1 MVKVPHHT
9 CILWCATFQA
19 VMTGSWCDLP
29 KRVNTCAI
37 SEKYNYRCSRKT
49 HFAFFSLGIWT
60 HSNVC
65 NDDLK
70 NQTLSCRLQ
79 TNTLGSRFGENFLI
93 RMKNSLKCPEACIH
107 GVFLFFS
114 LKSFCVKAHSERTIW
129 EESSTVEVQR
139 ILISINLWTNFLLIK
154 GEYRISQKKRSSMVT
169 EFPLN
174 HDFQIL
180 WCLKWCHMVEEK
192 PDYLHLKNLNV
203 LNILGLVKEMPS
215 FYCFKFLSA

>member
-1 MVKVPHHT
+1 MQVTNKYFGVKIWWKFPNQNEKFTEV
-9 CILWCATFQA
+9 
-19 VMTGSWCDLP
+19 SWGMHP
-29 KRVNTCAI
+29 W
-37 SEKYNYRCSRKT
+37 S
-49 HFAFFSLGIWT
+49 FS
-60 HSNVC
+60 
-65 NDDLK
+65 
-70 NQTLSCRLQ
+70 
-79 TNTLGSRFGENFLI
+79 
-93 RMKNSLKCPEACIH
+93 
-107 GVFLFFS
+107 FFS